1 VLDPFVGAGTTIG
14 VAEALGRRANGCELY
29 QKNAA
34 LLPRRTEIV
43 RAEVA
48 EYLRERA
55 QGDKAAAIESASKG
69 QYDLFA
75 PKGAA

>member
-1 VLDPFVGAGTTIG
+1 MTAYVPLPASLAKRVL
-14 VAEALGRRANGCELY
+14 
-29 QKNAA
+29 
-34 LLPRRTEIV
+34 
-43 RAEVA
+43 
-48 EYLRERA
+48 LRERA